1 MRSTSEHRR
10 RSGTVLTGVVEQWI
24 PPIAQTLSG
33 AFPSFKFW
41 HEADVRWPRDV
52 GRPTAAF
59 PTFVSERQSSGHGR
73 RHVARRGAPRRA
85 HASKLDL
92 LGECEGV
99 LDLDAEVLDG
109 ALDLGVTEQQLYCPE
124 VARALVDLSRLGTA
138 ERMRAVAGWVK
149 PDAGDPVL
157 YQALILAR
165 RQVRA
170 GPDAARE

>member
-1 MRSTSEHRR
+1 
-10 RSGTVLTGVVEQWI
+10 
-24 PPIAQTLSG
+24 
-33 AFPSFKFW
+33 
-41 HEADVRWPRDV
+41 
-52 GRPTAAF
+52 
-59 PTFVSERQSSGHGR
+59 VSERQSSGHGR

-170 GPDAARE
+170 DPDAARKYEPAAVDPAALPLQKSGFAEESIKLVAGVGFGFDRTFGKLTFVLGAVRS